1 MRAGRLTKWVT
12 LSRAPQTSGDEDGFF
27 EPLDPEGAWAFIQP
41 MAPAPD
47 GRSISSLV
55 TMRYHPQVG
64 LDTRLVYAGRE
75 FFVRGVQNV
84 DEANVELHLL
94 CEEIVSS

>member
-1 MRAGRLTKWVT
+1 MRLGRLDKLVT
-12 LSRAPQTSGDEDGFF
+12 LSRAPQRPGDDDGFF
-27 EPLDPEGAWAFIQP
+27 EPLTPATAKVSIEPGP
-41 MAPAPD
+41 PAPE

-64 LDTRLVYAGRE
+64 LDTRLVYNTRE